1 MRFRENREG
10 SDAHPGERM
19 KLKST
24 IVLAV
29 LALGSITGMAKEKAK
44 PPTQDIVEFAASA
57 PDFSTLVTAVK
68 AASLVDTLKGAGPYT
83 VFAPTNEA
91 FAKLPAGGMDTL
103 LKPENKDT
111 LSKILTYHVLPGKV
125 TAKELIGLIKKGHGK
140 ASVKTV
146 EGGTLTASRKGGS
159 VILTDGK
166 GGTAIVTKTNIMV
179 TNGVIHVIDTVVM
192 PN

>member
-10 SDAHPGERM
+10 SEAHPGERM
-19 KLKST
+19 KLKAT

-29 LALGSITGMAKEKAK
+29 LALCSITGMAKEKAK

-68 AASLVDTLKGAGPYT
+68 AASLVNTLKGAGPYT

>member
-1 MRFRENREG
+1 
-10 SDAHPGERM
+10 M

-29 LALGSITGMAKEKAK
+29 LALCSITVMAKEKAK